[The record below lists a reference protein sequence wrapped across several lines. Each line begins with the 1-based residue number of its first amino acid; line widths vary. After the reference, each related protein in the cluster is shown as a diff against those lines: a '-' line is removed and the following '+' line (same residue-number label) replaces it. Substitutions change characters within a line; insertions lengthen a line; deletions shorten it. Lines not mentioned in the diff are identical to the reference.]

1 MLNYVIKRLLGLIPT
16 LFIVSVLVFL
26 FVHMLPGDPA
36 RLIAGPEADAQVIE
50 LVRQQLGLDQP
61 LYHQFWHY
69 ISNAVQGD
77 FGLSMVSRRPVA
89 DEIASRFMP
98 TLWLTITS
106 MVWAVI
112 FGMAAG
118 IIAAVWRNRWP
129 DRLSMTIAVS
139 GISFPAFALGMLLIQ
154 VFSVEL
160 GWLPTV
166 GADSW
171 QHYILPSLTLGA
183 AVAAVMAR
191 FTRASFVDVLSEDYM
206 RTARAK
212 GVSETWVVLKHGLR
226 NAMIP
231 VVTMMGL
238 QFGFLLGG
246 SIVVEKVFNWPGLGR
261 LLVDSVEMRDYP
273 VIQAEILL
281 FSLEFI
287 LINLVVDVLYAAI
300 NPWHEF
306 WRRFRRQHMAMTAA
320 LFVILLIVVAIFAR
334 WIAPYDAENY
344 FDYDNLNNGP
354 SLQHW
359 FGVDSLG
366 RDIFS
371 RVLVGAQ
378 ISLAAGVF
386 AVFIGA
392 AIGTLLGLLAGYY
405 EGWWDRLIMR
415 ICDVLFAFP
424 GILLAIAVVAVLGS
438 GIANV
443 IIAVA
448 IFSIP
453 AFARLVRGNT
463 LVLKQQTFIESARS
477 IGASDMT
484 VLLRHILPG
493 TVSSIVVFF
502 TMRIGTS
509 IISAASLSFL
519 GLGAQ
524 PPTPEWGAMLNEAR
538 ADMVIAPHVAVFPAL
553 AIFLTVLAF
562 NLLGDGLRDALDPKI
577 KG

>member
-112 FGMAAG
+112 FGMAA
-118 IIAAVWRNRWP
+118 
-129 DRLSMTIAVS
+129 

-300 NPWHEF
+300 NP
-306 WRRFRRQHMAMTAA
+306 
-320 LFVILLIVVAIFAR
+320 AIR
-334 WIAPYDAENY
+334 Y
-344 FDYDNLNNGP
+344 
-354 SLQHW
+354 
-359 FGVDSLG
+359 
-366 RDIFS
+366 
-371 RVLVGAQ
+371 
-378 ISLAAGVF
+378 
-386 AVFIGA
+386 
-392 AIGTLLGLLAGYY
+392 
-405 EGWWDRLIMR
+405 
-415 ICDVLFAFP
+415 
-424 GILLAIAVVAVLGS
+424 
-438 GIANV
+438 
-443 IIAVA
+443 
-448 IFSIP
+448 
-453 AFARLVRGNT
+453 
-463 LVLKQQTFIESARS
+463 K
-477 IGASDMT
+477 
-484 VLLRHILPG
+484 
-493 TVSSIVVFF
+493 
-502 TMRIGTS
+502 
-509 IISAASLSFL
+509 
-519 GLGAQ
+519 
-524 PPTPEWGAMLNEAR
+524 
-538 ADMVIAPHVAVFPAL
+538 
-553 AIFLTVLAF
+553 
-562 NLLGDGLRDALDPKI
+562 
-577 KG
+577 